1 MMMRIIA
8 NIIRLLINII
18 YMRDVIGV
26 MLHHQCQARHSFR
39 KCILRGIYKLYYNS
53 FNRVHIW
60 NRMHV
65 GHQITLPIYHF
76 FKINS
81 LPLNYNGM
89 FMKMF
94 IYFIF
99 NTCISIQISSTLEDL
114 YNLIMATTS
123 KTS

>member
-53 FNRVHIW
+53 FNRVHVL

-65 GHQITLPIYHF
+65 CQQITLPIYPLF
-76 FKINS
+76 C
-81 LPLNYNGM
+81 LPINYNGM

-114 YNLIMATTS
+114 YNLIMAKIS

>member
-1 MMMRIIA
+1 MEQDACWSPNYRS
-8 NIIRLLINII
+8 N
-18 YMRDVIGV
+18 
-26 MLHHQCQARHSFR
+26 
-39 KCILRGIYKLYYNS
+39 
-53 FNRVHIW
+53 
-60 NRMHV
+60 
-65 GHQITLPIYHF
+65 LPFF